1 MRVDAFDFDLPE
13 ELIALRPASP
23 RDAARLLV
31 VRENGTREHRGVRE
45 LPDLLREGDVL
56 VVNDTKVFPARLHGR
71 RLGREGGDGARI
83 EIMLH
88 KRVSPSGFR
97 ALVRPAKRL
106 KPGDRVLLG
115 VTLEG
120 TVVSRDGAEVEIR
133 FDKQGV
139 ALDYAIAAEGET
151 PLPPYIE
158 RRRKPDARDVGDYQT
173 IYAAQSSS
181 VAAPTAGLH
190 FTPEL
195 LARLAGRNIGR
206 AHVTLHVGA
215 GTFLPISVQDTKDH
229 FMHAEWAELLPEAA
243 HMLTSARAA
252 GGRIVAVGTTALRT
266 LETAADEKGRLH
278 AFAGETA
285 LFVTPGYGFKCV
297 DVLLTN
303 FHLPRST
310 LFILACAFSGTE
322 TMKAAYAD
330 AIAARYRFY
339 SYGDACLLFGAQR

>member
-31 VRENGTREHRGVRE
+31 VREEGAREHRVMRE
-45 LPDLLREGDVL
+45 LHDLLRTGDVL

-71 RLGREGGDGARI
+71 RMGRETGEGAGI

-88 KRVSPSGFR
+88 KRISPSRFR

-106 KPGDRVLLG
+106 KAGDRVSLG

-120 TVVSRDGAEVEIR
+120 TVVSRDGAEAEIL
-133 FDKQGV
+133 FNIEGA
-139 ALDYAIAAEGET
+139 ALDDAIAAEGET
-151 PLPPYIE
+151 PLPPYIAG
-158 RRRKPDARDVGDYQT
+158 RRRPDARDVGDYQT
-173 IYAAQSSS
+173 VYAAHSGS

-195 LARLAGRNIGR
+195 LARLADKGIAR

-215 GTFLPISVQDTKDH
+215 GTFLPVSVDDTKDH
-229 FMHAEWAELLPEAA
+229 AMHAESAGLSPETAQ
-243 HMLTSARAA
+243 MLNQARAA

-266 LETAADEKGRLH
+266 LETAADEAGRLH
-278 AFAGETA
+278 PFAGETA
-285 LFVTPGYGFKCV
+285 LFVTPGYRFKCV

-310 LFILACAFSGTE
+310 LFMLACAFSGTE
-322 TMKAAYAD
+322 SIKAAYAD
-330 AIAARYRFY
+330 AIAAGYRFY